1 MGKNADWF
9 HITVRIRVLRQFVQG
24 LENQD
29 EQTGQDLLETLRR
42 IKWHLWHVDVYRARH
57 EIADLQFDAEGLET
71 G

>member
-1 MGKNADWF
+1 M
-9 HITVRIRVLRQFVQG
+9 RIRQFVQG